1 MRKLGVV
8 GTALEGGTEGT
19 ARGLDMTP
27 GKGEGVCAGVCA
39 GGFGVGGGG
48 LPCPWPVPHETHM
61 EQACHVAAAGNSCN
75 AARWV

>member
-27 GKGEGVCAGVCA
+27 GKGGGWGVGAWLVP
-39 GGFGVGGGG
+39 GGGG
-48 LPCPWPVPHETHM
+48 
-61 EQACHVAAAGNSCN
+61 AGG
-75 AARWV
+75 